1 MEKPSM
7 GAAGPKQMAA
17 GEQMTKNPDA
27 FYVFSLTAVVEP
39 R

>member
-1 MEKPSM
+1 M

-17 GEQMTKNPDA
+17 GEETPKNPGV